1 MNPQTSIVDAA
12 NKLAVQ
18 KLIRLHL
25 RPPFDPF
32 AEGGV
37 MISANL
43 TWNRSGLPHN
53 NAETWRYEFTGSGW
67 QMVVRAA
74 FHEGDL
80 LEPLATHCVIERYDG
95 TNIDA
100 ACQAA
105 NLWLRSLPL

>member
-1 MNPQTSIVDAA
+1 MNPHTSIVDAA

-25 RPPFDPF
+25 PPPFDPF

-37 MISANL
+37 TIRADL
-43 TWNRSGLPHN
+43 TSNRSGVPHS
-53 NAETWRYEFTGSGW
+53 AETWCYEFTGTGW
-67 QMVVRAA
+67 QMVVRAT
-74 FHEGDL
+74 FYEGNL

-95 TNIDA
+95 TTIDA

-105 NLWLRSLPL
+105 NAWLKSLPI